1 MSIIDTTVRDRQA
14 TEPVQEQHQGRPR
27 RSGVLIGVPVA
38 VLGAV
43 AATFALGT
51 TGSDRPAS
59 PVVSNPPA
67 AHQPGGSVYEQQVPD
82 AHRVPVGHESG
93 THLYDAQV
101 PQRGPRVLTP

>member
-1 MSIIDTTVRDRQA
+1 MSTTNTTVHDHQA
-14 TEPVQEQHQGRPR
+14 TAPVQEQQQGRSR

-43 AATFALGT
+43 AATFALAA
-51 TGSDRPAS
+51 TGPDRPAS
-59 PVVSNPPA
+59 PAVSNPPA

-82 AHRVPVGHESG
+82 AHSRSVGRESG